1 MPQPSRTDKEAKV
14 KAVDLAVAVVLVA
27 LALEVNPVVVLVALA
42 ADLVE
47 LAIKAAPAVR
57 RSRRK
62 ADRAA
67 APTAV

>member
-1 MPQPSRTDKEAKV
+1 MKTEVLTV

-47 LAIKAAPAVR
+47 LAIKAARAVR
-57 RSRRK
+57 RSRR
-62 ADRAA
+62 RAA
-67 APTAV
+67 PVEKAALAA